1 MTNPLTNPM
10 TNPWM
15 SWWSPFPDL
24 TKLMQN
30 ISPQTSWF
38 SPTYEVNFA
47 GNREIEADVVSNVA
61 SYGTQLSAL
70 TKAVLELAKKQQR
83 AQTSRGCASWQ
94 ARSTSASKS
103 TRAAW
108 KTICAP
114 SSTICRNP
122 IRPGSKSSCAP
133 IPSRIDRP
141 TPSDRDRTWIAPAGL

>member
-47 GNREIEADVVSNVA
+47 GNREIETDVVSNVA

-70 TKAVLELAKKQQR
+70 TKAVLELAKNSSGPNVTWLRELAGQIDERKQ
-83 AQTSRGCASWQ
+83 
-94 ARSTSASKS
+94 KH
-103 TRAAW
+103 
-108 KTICAP
+108 
-114 SSTICRNP
+114 
-122 IRPGSKSSCAP
+122 KSSLEDDLRAKLDDLQETDP
-133 IPSRIDRP
+133 ARLEKLLRP
-141 TPSDRDRTWIAPAGL
+141 YTQPH